1 MIIYFEDVL
10 AGFIFII
17 VTSDENFVREFHV
30 DKKYQGDGKTFYQMI
45 NFAVSNLSNENDFT
59 GDIWLINEKSKAVF
73 KHLGARFDD
82 KKYRISSAN
91 LKKWM
96 NK

>member
-1 MIIYFEDVL
+1 MKMFW
-10 AGFIFII
+10 
-17 VTSDENFVREFHV
+17 
-30 DKKYQGDGKTFYQMI
+30 QGSYLSFYQMI
-45 NFAVSNLSNENDFT
+45 NSAVSNLSNENDFT